1 MKKFNAKL
9 LLFGE
14 YGLMFG
20 AMALGIPFSR
30 LSGSLEFAEKSLD
43 TDEIETSRI
52 EIERFISYFEH
63 HGLNQKLNFSLNLKE
78 IKNDLAKGLYF
89 KSDIPPQYG
98 VGSSAALCAAIYDRY
113 GHFHEDLSEVRNKK
127 NILNVLKND
136 FSEME
141 AYFHGKSSGFDPLV
155 SFINHS
161 VLYDGKII
169 QLPEMNIKTPGF
181 SIYLVDT
188 ETLSLT
194 APLVNLFVK
203 QMNDPKFE
211 QHFREDF
218 IPANDLSIQYFL
230 KGNTDDFFQQLKLL
244 CQFQLEYFPM
254 MFPDKFLE
262 FAQSSLANDVPVKLL
277 GSGGGG
283 FLLAFVKDGLQLPET
298 VKSFKVGN

>member
-20 AMALGIPFSR
+20 AKALAIPYSR
-30 LSGSLEFAEKSLD
+30 LSGSLGFAED
-43 TDEIETSRI
+43 GAETEDVQTSRI

-63 HGLNQKLNFSLNLKE
+63 HGLNQKLNFPLNLAE

-98 VGSSAALCAAIYDRY
+98 VGSSAALCAAVYDRY
-113 GHFHEDLSEVRNKK
+113 GHFHEDLGEVKNKK
-127 NILNVLKND
+127 NILNVLKDD

-169 QLPEMNIKTPGF
+169 QLPENNIKTQGF

-188 ETLSLT
+188 ETQSLT
-194 APLVNLFVK
+194 APLVNLFIK

-211 QHFREDF
+211 QHFRDDF
-218 IPANDLSIQYFL
+218 LPANDLSIQHFL

-244 CQFQLEYFPM
+244 CQFQLEHLPM
-254 MFPDKFLE
+254 MFPDRFLA
-262 FAQSSLANDVPVKLL
+262 FAQTSLDNNIPIKLL

-283 FLLAFVKDGLQLPET
+283 FLLAFVRDGLQLPGNI
-298 VKSFKVGN
+298 KSFEV